1 MPLSTSFFASC
12 QEIFTETPFPIE
24 RSVPRE
30 GRKRGRRGLRMG
42 CAVFLICVVAAI
54 ASPAQT
60 FTTLAI
66 FDGSNGARPRS
77 TLVQGLDGNF
87 YGTTQAGGPAHGPCG
102 SLGCGTVFELSPSGV
117 VSKLHTFCR
126 QRECADGWGP
136 LAGLAL
142 IRTGEFYGTTSIGGL
157 LTGTCQGS
165 GGCGTVFTITPGG
178 KLTTTHSFDLSDGSS
193 SVTPLVQAANG
204 NFYGTTFVGGANGL
218 GTIFQVT
225 SGGNLTTVYSFC
237 AQTNCA
243 DGQNPVA
250 LVQGTDGNLYGTA
263 VSGGAHPSTCFQLGC
278 GTLFKV
284 PPQGTLATIYSFC
297 AQTDCTDGSQPGPLV
312 QGTDGNFYG
321 VTTAGGG
328 NSCPLSRFSCGTI
341 FKVTPQGALTT
352 LYRFCA
358 QTNCT
363 DGSEPAGLVQGTDGN
378 FYGVT
383 TAGGAVG
390 CFVYGCGTIFKITPG
405 GMLTT
410 LYTFCTQSNCPD
422 GWSPLGGLLQA
433 TDGSFYGTTYVGG
446 GCGDADETGC
456 GTVFDLSMGL
466 GPFVK
471 TLPAFG
477 NVGAH
482 VKILGTNL
490 TGATAVTFRGIA
502 ATFTVVSSSEITTT
516 VPTGATT
523 GEVRVTT
530 PSGTLASNVVF
541 RVRP

>member
-1 MPLSTSFFASC
+1 LT
-12 QEIFTETPFPIE
+12 
-24 RSVPRE
+24 
-30 GRKRGRRGLRMG
+30 
-42 CAVFLICVVAAI
+42 
-54 ASPAQT
+54 
-60 FTTLAI
+60 
-66 FDGSNGARPRS
+66 
-77 TLVQGLDGNF
+77 
-87 YGTTQAGGPAHGPCG
+87 H
-102 SLGCGTVFELSPSGV
+102 
-117 VSKLHTFCR
+117 
-126 QRECADGWGP
+126 
-136 LAGLAL
+136 
-142 IRTGEFYGTTSIGGL
+142 TGEFYGTTSIGGL
-157 LTGTCQGS
+157 LTGTCLGS

-178 KLTTTHSFDLSDGSS
+178 KLTTTHSFDFSDGSS
-193 SVTPLVQAANG
+193 SETPLVQAANG
-204 NFYGTTFVGGANGL
+204 NFYGTTFAGGANGL
-218 GTIFQVT
+218 GTIFQIT
-225 SGGNLTTVYSFC
+225 SGGNLTTVYGFC

-243 DGQNPVA
+243 DGQDPVS

-263 VSGGAHPSTCFQLGC
+263 VSGGAHPSTCFQAGC
-278 GTLFKV
+278 GTVFKLT
-284 PPQGTLATIYSFC
+284 PQGTLTTIYSFC
-297 AQTDCTDGSQPGPLV
+297 AQTNCTDGSQPGPLV
-312 QGTDGNFYG
+312 LGTDGNFYG

-383 TAGGAVG
+383 IAGGAVG
-390 CFVYGCGTIFKITPG
+390 CFTYGCGTIFKITPEG
-405 GMLTT
+405 TLTT
-410 LYTFCTQSNCPD
+410 LYTFCTQANCPD
-422 GWSPLGGLLQA
+422 GWSPVGGLVQA
-433 TDGSFYGTTYVGG
+433 TDGRFYGTTYQGG
-446 GCGDADETGC
+446 GLADA
-456 GTVFDLSMGL
+456 GTVFMLSMGL

-490 TGATAVTFRGIA
+490 SGATAVTFHGIA

-530 PSGTLASNVVF
+530 PSGTLASDVVF